1 MPQAPDAPGS
11 STQLGYRW
19 APIIGEFDT
28 QDDSVIFQGREIASP
43 QYSGPSMGVVM
54 SNQRF
59 SGGTVSACVEFN
71 EVASYSA
78 CSIVLNHNPQTR
90 AMLTAGIGGGSM
102 FTIMQSDGQT
112 WKPLATTGEGANLK
126 PRKRYQLEATLR
138 GSSVALR
145 VDGVDVLLTQLAS
158 PLNLSQ
164 VGLYFLDSTD
174 VTVSAFFVSTQRPKA
189 FVIMQFG
196 TPFDDVYTQVIQA
209 VCKEFD
215 LEVVRADEI
224 YGPGLI
230 IRDIVQSINEA
241 AVVVAEI
248 SPQNANVYFE
258 VGYAYAWSKPMILL
272 AEKNTKLPFDVS
284 PFRTLF
290 YENSIAGKA
299 RVEEGLRR
307 HLSAIL
313 ADTFPRSN

>member
-1 MPQAPDAPGS
+1 
-11 STQLGYRW
+11 
-19 APIIGEFDT
+19 
-28 QDDSVIFQGREIASP
+28 
-43 QYSGPSMGVVM
+43 
-54 SNQRF
+54 
-59 SGGTVSACVEFN
+59 
-71 EVASYSA
+71 
-78 CSIVLNHNPQTR
+78 
-90 AMLTAGIGGGSM
+90 
-102 FTIMQSDGQT
+102 
-112 WKPLATTGEGANLK
+112 
-126 PRKRYQLEATLR
+126 
-138 GSSVALR
+138 
-145 VDGVDVLLTQLAS
+145 
-158 PLNLSQ
+158 
-164 VGLYFLDSTD
+164 
-174 VTVSAFFVSTQRPKA
+174 
-189 FVIMQFG
+189 MQFG